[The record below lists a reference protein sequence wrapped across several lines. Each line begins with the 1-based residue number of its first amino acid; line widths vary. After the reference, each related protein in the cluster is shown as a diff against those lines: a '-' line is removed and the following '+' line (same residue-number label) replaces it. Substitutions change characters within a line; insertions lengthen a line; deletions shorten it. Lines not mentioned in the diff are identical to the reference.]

1 MIRHHCIEPRFVT
14 EVPRVLE
21 SGVLYISTEYE
32 TAVHRCCCGCG
43 LEVVTPLTPTDWK
56 LTTHSNTVS
65 LWPSV
70 GNWNLPCKS
79 HYVIRR
85 NRVIEAAPWTP
96 NMIESE
102 IRRDK
107 VAKASYYGQQ
117 VRADASADAKSNS
130 HDSPQVPARAEGWP
144 AQLLRWIF
152 G

>member
-1 MIRHHCIEPRFVT
+1 MILHHRIAPRFVT
-14 EVPRVLE
+14 EVPRDLD
-21 SGVLYISTEYE
+21 SGVLYISTEYG

-43 LEVVTPLTPTDWK
+43 QEVVTPLSPTDWK
-56 LTTHSNTVS
+56 LSIHGNTVS

-70 GNWNLPCKS
+70 GNWNLPCQS

-85 NRVIEAAPWTP
+85 NRVIEAVRWTP

-107 VAKASYYGQQ
+107 AAKASYYSQQ
-117 VRADASADAKSNS
+117 ARADANAGVKSNS
-130 HDSPQVPARAEGWP
+130 HDSLHLSGKAEGWL
-144 AQLLRWIF
+144 ARLLRWIF